1 MREALSKNLRRSQ
14 FLISKHLDKLNR
26 FFKPAQCRNNF
37 VPQDLESDLK
47 TDLAF
52 SFSQVVCIQFQLTF
66 AYSTFLIEF

>member
-37 VPQDLESDLK
+37 VPQDLESDSK
-47 TDLAF
+47 TDLVF
-52 SFSQVVCIQFQLTF
+52 SFSQVQFQLTF